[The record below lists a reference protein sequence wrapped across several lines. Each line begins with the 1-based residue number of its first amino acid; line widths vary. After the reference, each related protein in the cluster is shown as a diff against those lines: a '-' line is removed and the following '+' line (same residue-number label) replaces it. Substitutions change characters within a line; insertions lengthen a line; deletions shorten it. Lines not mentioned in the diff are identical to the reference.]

1 MQNKSVAT
9 KVITGL
15 MVTSMSIYTSVAVYA
30 ADVGNSSS
38 ITSIISDT
46 GVSSGVPTPPP
57 DDGGTNPPGGGEDTS
72 VTSGPAKYL
81 LSGQT
86 ITLTNQEIAATDI
99 NESIVKVAD
108 SGNLTLTNSRLT
120 KIGDTSAD
128 GSSNFYGLNA
138 GVLATAGSKI
148 ILKDASVNTS
158 ASGAN
163 AVFAT
168 GEGAH
173 IEVSNVAI
181 KTTKDS
187 SRGLDA
193 TLGGTVIGKNVNIST
208 EGAHCGGLA
217 TDRGGGSVSV
227 SNSSVSTAGEGSP
240 GIYSTGAISATDS
253 SFKATGSEAAAIE
266 GRNSITLTNCSLSGA
281 LKHGVMI
288 YQSFSGDAEVGKGT
302 FTMTGGSLKAEVGPL
317 FYSTNTDAVINIKGV
332 ALENPSGKLLKV
344 SADRWGT
351 TGSNGANVDFTA
363 DSEQLKG
370 DITCDS
376 ISTIAATLKN
386 NTTLKGSINADNTA
400 KSVTLSLDSTS
411 TWNVAGTSYIGK
423 LVDGNTTLA
432 NIKDNGNTIY
442 YDSSANSWL
451 NGKTHI
457 LTDGGS
463 LVPINN

>member
-1 MQNKSVAT
+1 MQNKSVAS
-9 KVITGL
+9 KVVTGL
-15 MVTSMSIYTSVAVYA
+15 MVTSISIYTSVVVYA
-30 ADVGNSSS
+30 ADVGNNSS

-46 GVSSGVPTPPP
+46 GVSSGVPSPPP
-57 DDGGTNPPGGGEDTS
+57 DGGGTNPPGGGEDTS
-72 VTSGPAKYL
+72 ITSGSAEYL

-86 ITLTNQEIAATDI
+86 ITLANQEISATDI
-99 NESIVKVAD
+99 NESIVKVTD
-108 SGNLTLTNSRLT
+108 GGNLTLTNSRLT
-120 KIGDTSAD
+120 KAGDTSAD

-138 GVLATAGSKI
+138 GVLATTGSKI
-148 ILKDASVNTS
+148 ILKDASINTS

-168 GEGAH
+168 GEGAY

-193 TLGGTVIGKNVNIST
+193 TLGGTIIGKNINIST
-208 EGAHCGGLA
+208 VGAHCGGLA
-217 TDRGGGSVSV
+217 TDRGGGTVSV
-227 SNSSVSTAGEGSP
+227 TNSSVSTAGEGSP

-302 FTMTGGSLKAEVGPL
+302 FTMNGGSLKAAVGPL

-332 ALENPSGKLLKV
+332 ELENPSGKLLTV

-386 NTTLKGSINADNTA
+386 NTTLKGNINTDNTA

-411 TWNVAGTSYIGK
+411 TWNVTGTSYIGK
-423 LVDGNTTLA
+423 LVDDNATLA
-432 NIKDNGNTIY
+432 NIKDNGNIIY

-451 NGKTHI
+451 NGKTHT
-457 LTDGGS
+457 LKDGGS
-463 LVPINN
+463 LVPISN

>member
-1 MQNKSVAT
+1 MRNKRIAS

-15 MVTSMSIYTSVAVYA
+15 MLASMTISTSSVVYA
-30 ADVGNSSS
+30 ADTVNRSLT
-38 ITSIISDT
+38 TSTILDA

-57 DDGGTNPPGGGEDTS
+57 DGGGTNPPPDGEDTS
-72 VTSGPAKYL
+72 VTSGLAEYL

-86 ITLTNQEIAATDI
+86 VTLANQQISATDI
-99 NESIVKVAD
+99 NESIVKVTD
-108 SGNLTLTNSRLT
+108 GGNLTLTNSKLT
-120 KIGDTSAD
+120 KTGDSSAD

-148 ILKDASVNTS
+148 TLKDTYINTS

-163 AVFAT
+163 ALFAT
-168 GEGAH
+168 GEGAY

-217 TDRGGGSVSV
+217 TDRGGGTVSV

-240 GIYSTGAISATDS
+240 GIYSTGAISATNS

-266 GRNSITLTNCSLSGA
+266 GRNSITLTNCSLSGD

-302 FTMTGGSLKAEVGPL
+302 FTMTGGSLKAAVGPL
-317 FYSTNTDAVINIKGV
+317 FYSTNTDAVIDIKDV
-332 ALENPSGKLLKV
+332 ALENPSGKLLIA

-351 TGSNGANVDFTA
+351 TGLNGANIDFTA

-376 ISTIAATLKN
+376 ISTIIATLKN
-386 NTTLKGSINADNTA
+386 GTTLKGSINADNTA
-400 KSVTLSLDSTS
+400 KSVVLSLDSTS
-411 TWNVAGTSYIGK
+411 SWNVTGTSYLAK
-423 LVDGNTTLA
+423 LTDSDTTLT

-451 NGKTHI
+451 NGKTYT

-463 LVPINN
+463 LIPINN